1 MDKTYRNVET
11 HDLTTITLYMKDT
24 SASDTKIYLD
34 AEFTTAATND
44 DVDKLID
51 LMFGGV
57 TLILMQTGVGYTLQ
71 NFDKENHA
79 LVFSNAAE
87 G

>member
-11 HDLTTITLYMKDT
+11 HDLTTITLYMKDA
-24 SASDTKIYLD
+24 SASDTTLYLD
-34 AEFTTAATND
+34 ADFDTEATND

-51 LMFGGV
+51 LMLGGV

-71 NFDKENHA
+71 SFDKENHA

>member
-1 MDKTYRNVET
+1 MDKIYQNVET
-11 HDLTTITLYMKDT
+11 LNVASIVLYMKDA
-24 SASDTKIYLD
+24 SASDTKLYLD
-34 AEFTTAATND
+34 AEFETAATND

-51 LMFGGV
+51 LMLGGV

-71 NFDKENHA
+71 SFDKENHA
-79 LVFSNAAE
+79 LTFGNAAE